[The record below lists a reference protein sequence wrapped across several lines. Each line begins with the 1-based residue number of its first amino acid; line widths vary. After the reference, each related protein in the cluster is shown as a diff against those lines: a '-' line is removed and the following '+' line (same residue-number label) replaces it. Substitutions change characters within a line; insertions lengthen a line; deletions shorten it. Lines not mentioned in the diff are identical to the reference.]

1 MKFLNIRV
9 LIFISL
15 ATIMFSCSGS
25 SLPIKKPVGSSKRI
39 ALLVGVEDYAGNNN
53 DLIGIDKDI
62 SKMKALC
69 SSWGFSVTVLK
80 NSLNLKSYLSNY
92 SRTLDSND
100 IFIIYY
106 SGHGTSII
114 DRNGDESDGRDEAL
128 VLSDSRTNQYLI
140 DDTLNLYLNRIGARK
155 LIIIDS
161 CHSGT
166 IYKSFRLSNIEPID
180 TSIKSIHLSTNN
192 FANIKIESVEVK
204 KKNIFKKMW
213 EISKKK
219 LKEAQYNKMKKDS
232 MVKFINPLYLNKD
245 YSRSDD
251 EYRPT
256 ATAPKLGGEFIFFGA
271 TQDNEKSI
279 ATRSGSIFTKAF
291 ISNIETTKSI
301 NSIYRDIANDISGF
315 QPSLRASS
323 SSLRNVSMNSYLKM
337 K

>member
-9 LIFISL
+9 LISISI
-15 ATIMFSCSGS
+15 ATIMLSCSGS
-25 SLPIKKPVGSSKRI
+25 SMPTKKPIGSAKRI
-39 ALLVGVEDYAGNNN
+39 ALLVGVEDYAGSSN

-62 SKMKALC
+62 SKMRDLC
-69 SSWGFSVTVLK
+69 ISWGFSVNVLQ
-80 NSLNLKSYLSNY
+80 NSLNLKSILANY
-92 SRTLDSND
+92 ATTLNSND

-106 SGHGTSII
+106 SGHGTSIV

-128 VLSDSRTNQYLI
+128 VLSNSKTNQYLI
-140 DDTLNLYLNRIGARK
+140 DDTFNLYLNRIRARK

-166 IYKSFRLSNIEPID
+166 IYKSFNIANIDPIN

-192 FANIKIESVEVK
+192 FANIKVEAIEVK
-204 KKNIFKKMW
+204 KKNIFKRMW

-219 LKEAQYNKMKKDS
+219 LEDAQYEKMKKDS
-232 MVKFINPLYLNKD
+232 MVKFINPAYLNKD
-245 YSRSDD
+245 YSRVDD

-256 ATAPKLGGEFIFFGA
+256 SIAPRLGGEFIFFGA

-279 ATRSGSIFTKAF
+279 ATRGGSIFTKSF
-291 ISNIETTKSI
+291 VSNIDTTKNI
-301 NSIYRDIANDISGF
+301 DTIYRDIANDINGF
-315 QPSLRASS
+315 QPSLRASDN
-323 SSLRNVSMNSYLKM
+323 SLKNISMNSYLRM